1 MRRKTRMQI
10 NAARARRVKSES
22 HVWKSLMQASSISRA
37 HHAHDLSHKKNTS
50 DIMLPREIRF

>member
-10 NAARARRVKSES
+10 NAVQARHVKSES
-22 HVWKSLMQASSISRA
+22 HVWKSLMQASSIGRTC
-37 HHAHDLSHKKNTS
+37 HAHDLSHKKNTS

>member
-1 MRRKTRMQI
+1 MQRKTRMQI

-37 HHAHDLSHKKNTS
+37 RHAHDLSHKKNTS